1 MIATTFAYSAGN
13 YSLTVDASKE
23 SVTSNWLTQ
32 KACQFARYFS
42 TSTGTVRY
50 TFFDISVLV
59 VNQLRA
65 KFGCIVAAT
74 ETQIKK
80 ISYSVYSEY
89 VAVCNRFERND
100 GGLNNKDYQFLI
112 DNNLDICDEIKGL
125 LEVYADVSFIQSVD
139 EEVEGLLDLH
149 LEIDVIELAKFQA
162 SRTQSEVKVADISWL
177 KPEEDE
183 FDFAPHCIDVISMAK
198 FRAMKDAKRYKL
210 RGEEVIKV
218 SDISF
223 PIADSIRRYKM
234 RGFEVVKFAALAA

>member
-23 SVTSNWLTQ
+23 SVTSNWLSL
-32 KACQFARYFS
+32 KGCEFSRYMS
-42 TSTGTVRY
+42 GSNGTVRY
-50 TFFDISVLV
+50 NFFDIPAFV

-65 KFGCIVAAT
+65 KFSCVVASSRIA
-74 ETQIKK
+74 
-80 ISYSVYSEY
+80 
-89 VAVCNRFERND
+89 
-100 GGLNNKDYQFLI
+100 
-112 DNNLDICDEIKGL
+112 DI
-125 LEVYADVSFIQSVD
+125 SFIQPVD

-149 LEIDVIELAKFQA
+149 LEVDVIELAKFQA
-162 SRTQSEVKVADISWL
+162 SRTQPEVKVADINWL

-183 FDFAPHCIDVISMAK
+183 FDFDPHCIDVISIAK
-198 FRAMKDAKRYKL
+198 FKALKDAKRYKL